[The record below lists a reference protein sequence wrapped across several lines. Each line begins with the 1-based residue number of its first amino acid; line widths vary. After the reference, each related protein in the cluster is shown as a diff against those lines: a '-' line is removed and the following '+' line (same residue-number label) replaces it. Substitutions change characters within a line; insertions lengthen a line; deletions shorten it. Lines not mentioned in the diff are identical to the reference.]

1 MEHHSNHT
9 SWIETNVD
17 VVVLKPNKELRVDL
31 DELRNQ
37 LEIHKERPF
46 KIGAFTACSN
56 VTGIETLT
64 TKWHV

>member
-46 KIGAFTACSN
+46 KNWCIYSLFQCYRY
-56 VTGIETLT
+56 
-64 TKWHV
+64 